1 MAVPKKRAMSNDVG
15 GSLQVPCKA
24 CGAPL
29 IFAQSE
35 DTGKTIPLDVRTF
48 PTYMLVIH
56 NGVAT
61 AKRSPAYISHFVTC
75 PQRDQFRKDKG
86 GTKDGDELLREGTPG

>member
-1 MAVPKKRAMSNDVG
+1 MAAPKKRARSHDVG
-15 GSLQVPCKA
+15 GSLQVPCTA

-29 IFAQSE
+29 VLAQSE
-35 DTGKTIPLDVRTF
+35 DTGTTIPLDVSNY

-61 AKRSPAYISHFVTC
+61 AKRSPAYVSHFVT
-75 PQRDQFRKDKG
+75 
-86 GTKDGDELLREGTPG
+86 

>member
-1 MAVPKKRAMSNDVG
+1 MAVPSKRAMSNDVG

-24 CGAPL
+24 CNTP
-29 IFAQSE
+29 IVFAISDE
-35 DTGKTIPLDVRTF
+35 TGKTIPLDVSNY

-75 PQRDQFRKDKG
+75 PH
-86 GTKDGDELLREGTPG
+86 REEFGKKKTPQ

>member
-1 MAVPKKRAMSNDVG
+1 MAAPRKRAMSNDVG

-24 CGAPL
+24 CNAP
-29 IFAQSE
+29 IVFAQSE
-35 DTGKTIPLDVRTF
+35 DTGKTIPLDVSNY

-61 AKRSPAYISHFVTC
+61 AKRSPAYISHFVT
-75 PQRDQFRKDKG
+75 
-86 GTKDGDELLREGTPG
+86 